1 MKLYELR
8 YSAAPFFKHGNL
20 TMERELYCSEDDAIT
35 AEIDTIRSFCE
46 CWDTKVK
53 SQKKHKLKGKSFY
66 IHEFDIPSEDI
77 IRNDG
82 IHATVIVRPGCKSV
96 MINEYNITFSR
107 GSDIAKFGNVVP
119 ICDKLLTWKCALEA
133 YPESKTPPPCFLCN
147 EKECSKRITLT
158 NESTKIRQFKGRS

>member
-8 YSAAPFFKHGNL
+8 YSASPFFQHGSL
-20 TMERELYCSEDDAIT
+20 TRELELYCSENDAIA
-35 AEIDTIRSFCE
+35 AEVDSIRSFCA
-46 CWDTKVK
+46 CWDSKTK
-53 SQKKHKLKGKSFY
+53 SRKKHNLKGKSFY
-66 IHEFDIPSEDI
+66 IHEFVIPSEDVLHA
-77 IRNDG
+77 DG
-82 IHATVIVRPGCKSV
+82 VHATVIVHPGCKSV
-96 MINEYNITFSR
+96 MINEYKIKFDR
-107 GSDIAKFGNVVP
+107 GSDVAKFGNVVP